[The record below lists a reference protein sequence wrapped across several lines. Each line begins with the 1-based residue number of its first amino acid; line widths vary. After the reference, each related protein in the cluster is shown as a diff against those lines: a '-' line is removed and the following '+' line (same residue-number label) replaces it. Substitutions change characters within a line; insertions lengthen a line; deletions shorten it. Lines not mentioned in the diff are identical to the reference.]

1 MTNTKITREM
11 LYSRQTVLE
20 DFGQESQEK
29 LLKSRVAVIGC
40 GGLGNFV
47 AVQLAASG
55 VGHLHLVDYDRV
67 SESNLHRQVFF
78 RTSDVGELKAEI
90 LAKHISQISP
100 FVKTSLGLE
109 PITKKNIS
117 RQLADFDLLVD
128 CTDSLPTKYLLNDFC
143 VLVDKILVYGSLYK
157 HDGYVSSFNVPLGQ
171 ERSANLRDAFAHPPE
186 NSIPNCSEV
195 GTLNSIVGL
204 IGSLQSNEVIKI
216 LSGSGV
222 PLSDKMLIY
231 NTMQNRQFSMSLPK
245 KFDKSEIERLYHSE
259 TYFDARCA
267 EQDPALL
274 ISSEELK
281 NQLDDVT
288 ILSVIENANLSL
300 PLQTDLRIPYS
311 KFDVEELSFEADKTL
326 VVICKKGITSYHITQ
341 RIKSVHP
348 EINVLSLEGGIE
360 KF

>member
-1 MTNTKITREM
+1 MKISREK
-11 LYSRQTVLE
+11 LYGRQTVLE
-20 DFGQESQEK
+20 DFGHEGQEK
-29 LLKSRVAVIGC
+29 LLRSKVAVIGC

-55 VGHLHLVDYDRV
+55 IGHLHLVDYDRV

-78 RTSDVGELKAEI
+78 RTSDMGQLKAEI
-90 LAKHISQISP
+90 LANHIKQISP

-117 RQLADFDLLVD
+117 QQLADFDLIVD

-143 VLVDKILVYGSLYK
+143 VLVDKTLVYGSLYK
-157 HDGYVSSFNVPLGQ
+157 HDGYVSSFNLPLEQG
-171 ERSANLRDAFAHPPE
+171 RSANLRDAFARPPE

-195 GTLNSIVGL
+195 GTLNPIVGL

-216 LSGSGV
+216 LTGSGV
-222 PLSDKMLIY
+222 PLADKMLIY
-231 NTMQNRQFSMSLPK
+231 NSRQNRQFSMSLPK

-281 NQLDDVT
+281 NQLGDVT
-288 ILSVIENANLSL
+288 ILSVIENADLSL
-300 PLQTDLRIPYS
+300 PLEVDLRIPYS
-311 KFDVEELSFEADKTL
+311 KFDVEELSFKADRDL
-326 VVICKKGITSYHITQ
+326 VVICNKGITSYEITQ

-348 EINVLSLEGGIE
+348 EFNVLSLDGGIE

>member
-1 MTNTKITREM
+1 MTNTKITREK

-311 KFDVEELSFEADKTL
+311 KFDFEELSFEADKTL

>member
-1 MTNTKITREM
+1 MKISREK
-11 LYSRQTVLE
+11 LYGRQTVLE
-20 DFGQESQEK
+20 DFGHEGQEK
-29 LLKSRVAVIGC
+29 LLRSRVAVIGC

-55 VGHLHLVDYDRV
+55 IGHLHLVDYDRV

-78 RTSDVGELKAEI
+78 RTSDVGQLKAEI
-90 LAKHISQISP
+90 LANHIEQISP

-117 RQLADFDLLVD
+117 QQLADFDLIVD

-143 VLVDKILVYGSLYK
+143 VLVDKTLVYGSLYK
-157 HDGYVSSFNVPLGQ
+157 HDGYVSSFNLPLEQG
-171 ERSANLRDAFAHPPE
+171 RSSNLRDAFAHPPE
-186 NSIPNCSEV
+186 NNIPNCSEV
-195 GTLNSIVGL
+195 GTLNPIVGL

-216 LSGSGV
+216 LTGLGE
-222 PLSDKMLIY
+222 PLADKILIY
-231 NTMQNRQFSMSLPK
+231 NSMQNRRFSMSLPK

-267 EQDPALL
+267 QQDPALL

-281 NQLDDVT
+281 NQLGDVT
-288 ILSVIENANLSL
+288 ILSVIENADLSL
-300 PLQTDLRIPYS
+300 PLEVDLRIPYS
-311 KFDVEELSFEADKTL
+311 KFDVDALSFEASQDL
-326 VVICKKGITSYHITQ
+326 VVICNKGITSYEITQ
-341 RIKSVHP
+341 RIKSVYP
-348 EINVLSLEGGIE
+348 EFNVLSLDGGIE

>member
-1 MTNTKITREM
+1 M

-311 KFDVEELSFEADKTL
+311 KFDFEELSFEADKTL